1 MATKI
6 QLRRDTA
13 ANWSSLNPVLAQGEP
28 GLELDTSN
36 LKIGDGVTQWTGLS
50 YITNTN
56 SASTGDY
63 VFSGN
68 EVNTGDGGTM
78 VITPNEGASWLFL
91 PSDSAAAD
99 GAEIGRAHV

>member
-1 MATKI
+1 MTTRIKI
-6 QLRRDTA
+6 RRDSSI
-13 ANWSSLNPVLAQGEP
+13 NWNNSNPTLALGEL
-28 GLELDTSN
+28 GFDTTTQQ

-68 EVNTGDGGTM
+68 EVNTGDGGK
-78 VITPNEGASWLFL
+78 
-91 PSDSAAAD
+91 
-99 GAEIGRAHV
+99 IGRAHV